1 MRTRLTSA
9 LRCSLLLAPFAAL
22 SLAFGQTIAPAPA
35 TLAAKKPAELVTL
48 NPFEVKAEADNSY
61 GALNSNSLT
70 QFNTALNKT
79 PVSADIFTAEF
90 MRDIGAT
97 SIEEMLNGYG
107 AGAGT
112 VMSNPDSDA
121 LSQQPGDRV
130 GNQTIGIRGT
140 AIYIEVEAA
149 RAYVCLCYGE
159 IDITSTADPAIR
171 ETLRTTH
178 HDQPR
183 YVMGPGAGEILQ
195 RAPVINHTD
204 AELIML
210 ESLVG
215 RRVPFLN
222 SPMGY

>member
-112 VMSNPDSDA
+112 VK
-121 LSQQPGDRV
+121 
-130 GNQTIGIRGT
+130 IG
-140 AIYIEVEAA
+140 
-149 RAYVCLCYGE
+149 RAHV
-159 IDITSTADPAIR
+159 
-171 ETLRTTH
+171 
-178 HDQPR
+178 
-183 YVMGPGAGEILQ
+183 
-195 RAPVINHTD
+195 
-204 AELIML
+204 
-210 ESLVG
+210 
-215 RRVPFLN
+215 
-222 SPMGY
+222 